1 MCPFPPPHSD
11 YTELLSKV
19 VAPGADAA
27 AATAFRQRMAW
38 KAFQHCSTYDIQV
51 SEWLWGQV
59 GGGGP
64 APLMTVPLAL
74 DQTLRWGVRR
84 WGEGVEKKA

>member
-1 MCPFPPPHSD
+1 MGLNCVLPLLPHSD

-38 KAFQHCSTYDIQV
+38 KAFQHCSTYDSQV

-74 DQTLRWGVRR
+74 DQTLR
-84 WGEGVEKKA
+84 